1 MKIVKVYGELKERLG
16 GQGTFE
22 FDVFNAAEAI
32 RALCANFAGLDK
44 WFIDSADDGIA
55 YKVLLGE
62 TEVGMD
68 NFEHLLYPWSE
79 KEVFHIT
86 PVFMGAINLKFWEK
100 DSPLNPRN
108 ILNSSLGKIIIG
120 GALIVG
126 SIMMPGW
133 GIAANWSANL
143 GFFAN
148 VANIGLLA
156 SIPLSIGG
164 SLLLGGITQAM
175 TPAPEP
181 PAEYKAA
188 NKLKSFSF
196 SGIQQTTQQGGP
208 IPIVYGKCFIG
219 SAVLSSGVDTF
230 DA

>member
-22 FDVFNAAEAI
+22 FDVFSPAEAI

-55 YKVLLGE
+55 YKVLIGE
-62 TEVGMD
+62 TEVGVD

-86 PVFMGAINLKFWEK
+86 PIFVGEI
-100 DSPLNPRN
+100 
-108 ILNSSLGKIIIG
+108 LGKIWDAVSRPFKQLAKSSIGKILIG
-120 GALIVG
+120 GALIAAA
-126 SIMMPGW
+126 ILMPGV

-148 VANIGLLA
+148 LGAVSIYAL
-156 SIPLSIGG
+156 IPLNLGL
-164 SLLLGGITQAM
+164 SLVSAGIAQAL

>member
-22 FDVFNAAEAI
+22 LDVFNPGEAI

-68 NFEHLLYPWSE
+68 NVEHLLYPWSE

-86 PVFMGAINLKFWEK
+86 PVYVGAINLKFWER

-108 ILNSSLGKIIIG
+108 IMRSTVGKIILG
-120 GALIVG
+120 GALIAAAVF
-126 SIMMPGW
+126 MPVYGIAATW
-133 GIAANWSANL
+133 TAGAGIAANLAAVSV
-143 GFFAN
+143 FA
-148 VANIGLLA
+148 A
-156 SIPLSIGG
+156 IPLSIGL
-164 SLLLGGITQAM
+164 SLVSSGIADIL
-175 TPAPEP
+175 TPTPEP
-181 PAEYKAA
+181 PMEFKEGH
-188 NKLKSFSF
+188 KLKSFSF
-196 SGIQQTTQQGGP
+196 SGIQQTTQQGAA
-208 IPIVYGKCFIG
+208 IPVVYGKCFVG
-219 SAVLSSGVDTF
+219 SAVLSAGVDTF